1 MRTQIGKG
9 EVSTNKKAPVTATGM
24 TVVCNNLKSD
34 LLINIYYLGGNYI
47 NFPFDLR
54 SLPD

>member
-34 LLINIYYLGGNYI
+34 IRITVFYWH
-47 NFPFDLR
+47 
-54 SLPD
+54 